1 ATPAGEGDPLAAAAL
16 GRDYA
21 LEWGW
26 PPVPGADGYAVYQSR
41 GELGG
46 PYEAQCRQA
55 AGASGRQAYSQ
66 YVQAAPGEGFY
77 GALTVLTGGATRES
91 ALSNADGAVF
101 LPPQDALAP
110 AQGAGV
116 PNGRPQLSW
125 ARTEG
130 AAGYL
135 YFVLDRD
142 PWDPRARV
150 LWTNPAN
157 PDGTV
162 SVTPELS
169 ATYPD
174 GRAPLPSGT
183 YSWWVAGVSFDEKGV
198 VDGLSFSDP
207 RSFTVP

>member
-1 ATPAGEGDPLAAAAL
+1 PAGEGDPLAAAAL

-26 PPVPGADGYAVYQSR
+26 PPVPGADGYALYQSL

-55 AGASGRQAYSQ
+55 AGAAGRQSYSQ
-66 YVQAAPGEGFY
+66 YVPATPGEVFY

-91 ALSNADGAVF
+91 ALSNADDAVF
-101 LPPQDALAP
+101 LPPQEALAP

-116 PNGRPQLSW
+116 SNGRPQLSW

-135 YFVLDRD
+135 YFVLDKD

-162 SVTPELS
+162 SVTPQLS

-183 YSWWVAGVSFDEKGV
+183 YFWWVAGVSFDGKGI